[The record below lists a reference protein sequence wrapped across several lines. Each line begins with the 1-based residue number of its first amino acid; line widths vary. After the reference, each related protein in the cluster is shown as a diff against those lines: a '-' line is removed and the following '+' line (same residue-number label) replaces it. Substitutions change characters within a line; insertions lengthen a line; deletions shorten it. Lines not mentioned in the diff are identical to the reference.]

1 MVPSLNS
8 RLKTWPGRHPHR
20 TQHSSALISSS
31 GPGRPGH
38 LPPQQLGILVSVLFS
53 FKEPPLF
60 LLRPHQSQHPCCP
73 LGLASPVVPLISCP
87 ECKEEGGLCLHC
99 PLSHCGNGEAV
110 VSSFPSLCCRESPV
124 PHCMHTQTNVS
135 HPSPGRAFQNLEEG
149 VAALGWCWALDALK
163 VLGGVLIAD
172 S

>member
-8 RLKTWPGRHPHR
+8 RLKTWPGRHPLR

-38 LPPQQLGILVSVLFS
+38 LPPQQLEILVSVLFS

-99 PLSHCGNGEAV
+99 PLNHCGNRGGCGQQLPLLVLQRDSCPPLHA
-110 VSSFPSLCCRESPV
+110 
-124 PHCMHTQTNVS
+124 HTNRCLPPQS
-135 HPSPGRAFQNLEEG
+135 WKGIPEP
-149 VAALGWCWALDALK
+149 
-163 VLGGVLIAD
+163 
-172 S
+172 